1 MPLAENSPSNLN
13 TINAYEDDSIS
24 VSNRVHRNSFILSP
38 TSLTE
43 WPINS
48 IDDVCI
54 EHCQQILE
62 LNPQV
67 VLLGTGAKQI
77 FPSPEIYAFFGQQQI
92 GLEVMANHAACRTY
106 NILVAE
112 DRDVV
117 VGFIL

>member
-1 MPLAENSPSNLN
+1 MPLAENSPSNLY
-13 TINAYEDDSIS
+13 TIDAYDDDSIS
-24 VSNRVHRNSFILSP
+24 VSAKKYRQSFFLSP
-38 TSLTE
+38 SSISNWTVNSVNELT
-43 WPINS
+43 
-48 IDDVCI
+48 ID
-54 EHCQQILE
+54 HCKVILD

-67 VLLGTGAKQI
+67 VLLGTGQSQV
-77 FPSPEIYAFFGQQQI
+77 FPKPEIYAFFGQHQI